1 MKVISWRAI
10 FPAPAVLATHNA
22 AQQSSFSLTFVG
34 SFDLEFDKISL
45 YLVWF
50 LSKHCFCSFVGSLLK
65 RFHSDKCRIRIVYLV
80 LFVSLP
86 EWRCV
91 WKTERGHYACVP
103 VSPNIWIGKFAEKG
117 RLTDQNEQ
125 IKNLFSVVNFAN
137 SHLLFLTLIYVILW
151 NELGAHLH
159 ANYKH
164 KITEIHQRNKHTK
177 NGLDSIIGGF
187 HCVRINAV
195 KKER

>member
-1 MKVISWRAI
+1 MKVISWRRY
-10 FPAPAVLATHNA
+10 FLHLQCWRLTTLPNKVVLVRLSWAHLIWSSTKYLYTWFGFCQSTAFVPLWAHCLKDFINFINA
-22 AQQSSFSLTFVG
+22 EIALFTWFV
-34 SFDLEFDKISL
+34 I
-45 YLVWF
+45 
-50 LSKHCFCSFVGSLLK
+50 
-65 RFHSDKCRIRIVYLV
+65 
-80 LFVSLP
+80 SLP

-164 KITEIHQRNKHTK
+164 KITEIHQRNKHSK